1 MKKTE
6 SKHNNRAKNPIWEKG
21 KSGNPNGRPKGKP
34 NKLTMSVK
42 AAIEEA
48 FGEVGG
54 ATWLVEQAKE
64 KPEVFAGLLGKIIPK
79 EVTVNLNANLAAMSE
94 EEKVAL
100 ASVWAKQMGI

>member
-6 SKHNNRAKNPIWEKG
+6 TKHSNRVKNPLFEKG
-21 KSGNPNGRPKGKP
+21 QSGNPAGRPKGQP

-54 ATWLVEQAKE
+54 AAWLVEQAKE

-100 ASVWAKQMGI
+100 AAVWAKQMGI

>member
-6 SKHNNRAKNPIWEKG
+6 TKHSNRVKNPLFEKG
-21 KSGNPNGRPKGKP
+21 QSGNPNGRPKGKP

-54 ATWLVEQAKE
+54 ATWLVEQAKD

-94 EEKVAL
+94 EEKMAL
-100 ASVWAKQMGI
+100 AAVWAKQMGI

>member
-1 MKKTE
+1 MRRGENPELTTRE
-6 SKHNNRAKNPIWEKG
+6 KHTRECFVVAKEG
-21 KSGNPNGRPKGKP
+21 AD
-34 NKLTMSVK
+34 K

-54 ATWLVEQAKE
+54 AAWLVEQAKE

-94 EEKVAL
+94 EEKMAL
-100 ASVWAKQMGI
+100 AVVWVKQMGI